1 MKLRHYSGLIFI
13 LFFIVSIG
21 HTQVPQRFKYQSIA
35 RNTSGI
41 VLANSAVGIRISI
54 HDETPNGTVVF
65 QETHSSTTNE
75 FGLFTLSIGGGTS
88 LIGAI
93 NAVDWS
99 TGAKFIEIEGDLS
112 GGTTYS
118 SFGTT
123 ELLSVP
129 YALHAGTSGTPLL
142 PNGTQVG
149 NTTFWNGNEWVVD
162 DYNLFNAGGM
172 IGVGSNNPLQKLDVN
187 GNITIPLDSS
197 YMINNKK
204 ILWARG
210 TGNIIVGNNA
220 GAALS
225 IGVNNSFFG
234 FNAGLNNSVGS
245 QNTFLGTET
254 GLTNLDGTMN
264 SFVGRRAGLANTNGS
279 ENTFLGAYAGQS
291 NTEGM
296 HNTFSG
302 VTTGTSNTLGS
313 ENAFYG
319 AHAGYF
325 STLGNN
331 NTFIG
336 NFAGQFNSTGSY
348 NTYLGF
354 GADAISGSIS
364 NATAIG
370 YGAIVQANNSV
381 QIGNSAVTAIGGP
394 VSWSTLSDKRMKD
407 HIRPL
412 NAGLDFVLQL
422 KPVTYTYITKGQEGI
437 RYSGLLAQDVEKIID
452 KMGLEFSGIV
462 KPQNENDHYSVRY
475 AEFVL
480 PLINAVQEQQ
490 AIIEALLKRIEALE
504 AIEKN
509 K

>member
-1 MKLRHYSGLIFI
+1 MKLHQAIVLIFSFSLLAVTAI
-13 LFFIVSIG
+13 A
-21 HTQVPQRFKYQSIA
+21 QVPQQFKYQSIA
-35 RNTSGI
+35 RNASGQ
-41 VLANSAVGIRISI
+41 VLSNSILSIRLSI
-54 HDETPNGTVVF
+54 HEGTSTGTIVF
-65 QETHSSTTNE
+65 QETHTCTTNE
-75 FGLFTLSIGGGTS
+75 FGLFSLSIGGGTPV
-88 LIGAI
+88 LGAI
-93 NAVDWS
+93 NTVNWPI
-99 TGAKFIEIEGDLS
+99 GAKFIEVEGDLS
-112 GGTTYS
+112 GGNNYS

-129 YALHAGTSGTPLL
+129 YALHAQTSGAPLL

-149 NTTFWNGNEWVVD
+149 NTTFWNGTEWALD
-162 DYNLFNAGGM
+162 NYNLFNAGAA
-172 IGVGSNNPLQKLDVN
+172 IGIGTNNPLQKLDIN

-254 GLTNLDGTMN
+254 GVANLDGMMN
-264 SFVGRRAGLANTNGS
+264 SFVGRRAGLSNTNGN

-302 VTTGTSNTLGS
+302 VTTGSSNTLGS

-354 GADAISGSIS
+354 GADAATGSIS

-381 QIGNSAVTAIGGP
+381 QIGNSAVTNIGGP
-394 VSWSTLSDKRMKD
+394 VSWSTLSDKRLKNNV
-407 HIRPL
+407 RPL
-412 NAGLDFVLQL
+412 QAGLDFVLEL
-422 KPVTYTYITKGQEGI
+422 KPVTYTYITKGQEDI
-437 RYSGLLAQDVEKIID
+437 RYAGLLAQDVEKIMER
-452 KMGLEFSGIV
+452 MGIEFSGIV
-462 KPQNENDHYSVRY
+462 KPKNENDNYSIRY

-490 AIIEALLKRIEALE
+490 MMIDALIKRIEALE
-504 AIEKN
+504 AKEKN
-509 K
+509 

>member
-1 MKLRHYSGLIFI
+1 MKLHQASVLIFS
-13 LFFIVSIG
+13 FFFLIA
-21 HTQVPQRFKYQSIA
+21 TANAQVPQRFKYQSIA
-35 RNTSGI
+35 RNASGQ
-41 VLANSAVGIRISI
+41 VLSNSALGIRLSI
-54 HDETPNGTVVF
+54 HEGTSTGTLVF
-65 QETHSSTTNE
+65 QETHVCTTNE
-75 FGLFTLSIGGGTS
+75 FGLFTLSIGGGTP
-88 LIGAI
+88 LLGTI
-93 NAVDWS
+93 NTVNWPS
-99 TGAKFIEIEGDLS
+99 GAKFIEVEGDLS
-112 GGTTYS
+112 GGTNYS

-129 YALHAGTSGTPLL
+129 YALHAATSGTPLL

-149 NTTFWNGNEWVVD
+149 NTTFWNGTEWVVD
-162 DYNLFNAGGM
+162 DYNLFNAGGA
-172 IGVGSNNPLQKLDVN
+172 IGVGTNNPLQKLDIN

-210 TGNIIVGNNA
+210 TGNMIVGNNA

-245 QNTFLGTET
+245 QNTFIGTET
-254 GLTNLDGTMN
+254 GVANLDGMMN
-264 SFVGRRAGLANTNGS
+264 SFVGRRAGLSNTNGN

-291 NTEGM
+291 NTEGF

-302 VTTGTSNTLGS
+302 VTSGSSNTLGS

-336 NFAGQFNSTGSY
+336 NFAGQNNSTGSY

-354 GADAISGSIS
+354 GADAASGSIS

-381 QIGNSAVTAIGGP
+381 HIGNTAVTNIGGP
-394 VSWSTLSDKRMKD
+394 VSWSTLSDKRMKNNI
-407 HIRPL
+407 HPL
-412 NAGLDFVLQL
+412 EAGLDFVLQL

-437 RYSGLLAQDVEKIID
+437 RYTGLLAQDVEKIMD

-462 KPQNENDHYSVRY
+462 RPQNENDNYSIRY

-490 AIIEALLKRIEALE
+490 TIINSLLKRIEALE
-504 AIEKN
+504 ALDK

>member
-1 MKLRHYSGLIFI
+1 MKLRHYSTLILS
-13 LFFIVSIG
+13 LFCIISMSLA
-21 HTQVPQRFKYQSIA
+21 QVPQRFKYQSIA

-54 HDETPNGTVVF
+54 HEGTPNGTVVY
-65 QETHSSTTNE
+65 QETHNSTTNE
-75 FGLFTLSIGGGTS
+75 FGLFTLSIGGGTPLVGS
-88 LIGAI
+88 I
-93 NAVDWS
+93 NSVNWANGS
-99 TGAKFIEIEGDLS
+99 KFIEIEGDLS
-112 GGTTYS
+112 GGTNYS

-129 YALHAGTSGTPLL
+129 YALHAETSGTPLL

-149 NTTFWNGNEWVVD
+149 NTTFWDGSQWVVD
-162 DYNLFNAGGM
+162 NYNLFNAGSS
-172 IGVGSNNPLQKLDVN
+172 IGLGTNNPLQKLDVN

-254 GLTNLDGTMN
+254 GVANLDGTMN

-291 NTEGM
+291 NTEGL

-302 VTTGTSNTLGS
+302 VTTGNSNTLGS

-336 NFAGQFNSTGSY
+336 NFSGQFNSTGSY

-354 GADAISGSIS
+354 GADAITGSIS

-370 YGAIVQANNSV
+370 YGAIVSGNNSV
-381 QIGNSAVTAIGGP
+381 QIGNTAVTVIGGP

-407 HIRPL
+407 NVRPL
-412 NAGLDFVLQL
+412 NAGLDFILTL
-422 KPVTYTYITKGQEGI
+422 KPVTYTYITPGQEGI
-437 RYSGLLAQDVEKIID
+437 RYSGLLAQDVEKIIE
-452 KMGLEFSGIV
+452 KMGIEFSGIV
-462 KPQNENDHYSVRY
+462 KPKNENDHYSIRY

-490 AIIEALLKRIEALE
+490 VIIDALLKRIEALE
-504 AIEKN
+504 SIEKN
-509 K
+509 